1 VSGEGGKPL
10 YCYRFGDI
18 EFDEARFELRASGM
32 AVDNI
37 QARPL
42 ELLVTLLEANGEV
55 VTSDTLLRTVWR
67 YQSPDAVQTNVIGT
81 TLTKLRRAL
90 GKEAER
96 IINVPKKGYRFE
108 GPVERI
114 VVGRTAS
121 EFTLRK
127 GMPVPRRE
135 NWFLEKRLAQTLHG
149 EVWQV
154 LQPKSGNSRVYKFAL
169 SGSYLPTLKKEA
181 ALLRLL
187 RETLGDRPDFVRLID
202 WDFAELPFFLELDDG
217 GQNLAEWAED
227 RQHLRAFSF
236 NQRLSLFLQIADA
249 VAAAHHVGVLHR
261 DLKPTN
267 VLVAPIGT
275 DRWQLCLT
283 DFGSAHALDPE
294 QLAEFGITPRGLA
307 AADGMNDT
315 SGGTPLYLAPELI
328 AGQPLTVK
336 SDVYALGLLLYQM
349 MIGNL
354 HKTWAPGW
362 ERDIDDEL
370 LREDIAAAT
379 DGDPAYRLASAAEL
393 ADRLRRLEARHAE
406 REYRRASDR
415 AARAAHEALKRSRA
429 RRPWLIASVAIL
441 IIGLGITTWL
451 YRINQLAFHRADRER
466 SRAEAINQFLND
478 DLIGYADPITP
489 GQQHER
495 TIAAALDRAVT
506 QLNGRFPGD
515 PRTRGTI
522 ELSIG
527 KAYFGLA
534 KYMEADAHQ
543 RRAIELL
550 SQASGPSDAL
560 TLEASYVLVRTLIL
574 ERQVS
579 NAETLLTETDQH
591 AGPLLSEPTRLALL
605 ASWTRGGLAAV
616 RLQPAEA
623 LASFEAAEK
632 LRVRAAPDDAGWLF
646 KIRGNIGWALNRLH
660 REQEAAGLLH
670 ELASP
675 DYSPEHVGLLDWC
688 KAQFEYGLALTAL
701 SQSAEA
707 IRITENALEKTQR
720 ALGPDHY
727 VTGIVW
733 SHIAAAYRATA
744 QWDQAL
750 IAAANAYRILLKQ
763 VGAQGRATLDAYSTL
778 GAITFLA
785 GNVEGG
791 LRILQDAHKRLT
803 DTLGSS
809 APFTQINAYYLA
821 SALSSVGKAGEAYA
835 LVETLDPDAL
845 TSVEPGPDWQA
856 RLVNFRQQ
864 LLEQKERAEQQQGIT
879 AVAKHR

>member
-1 VSGEGGKPL
+1 MSEDGGKPL
-10 YCYRFGDI
+10 YCYRFGAI

-32 AVDNI
+32 AVDI
-37 QARPL
+37 QAKPL
-42 ELLVTLLEANGEV
+42 ELLVALLEANGEV
-55 VTSDTLLRTVWR
+55 VASDTLLQTVWR
-67 YQSPDAVQTNVIGT
+67 YPTPGVVRTNVIGT
-81 TLTKLRRAL
+81 ALTKLRGAL
-90 GKEAER
+90 GEEAER
-96 IINVPKKGYRFE
+96 IVNVPKKGYRFE
-108 GPVERI
+108 GSVERT

-121 EFTLRK
+121 EFALRK
-127 GMPVPRRE
+127 GMSVPRRE
-135 NWFLEKRLAQTLHG
+135 NWLLEKRLAQTPHG

-169 SGSYLPTLKKEA
+169 SGNYLPTLKKEA

-217 GQNLAEWAED
+217 GQDLAEWAD
-227 RQHLRAFSF
+227 DGQRLQAFSP

-267 VLVAPIGT
+267 ILAAPLGA

-283 DFGSAHALDPE
+283 DFGSAHVLDPE
-294 QLAEFGITPRGLA
+294 QLAEFGVTPRGLA
-307 AADGMNDT
+307 AAGGMNDT

-336 SDVYALGLLLYQM
+336 SDVYALGLLLYQL

-354 HKTWAPGW
+354 RKTWAPGW

-393 ADRLRRLEARHAE
+393 ADRLRRIEARHAE
-406 REYRRASDR
+406 REHQHTSDR

-429 RRPWLIASVAIL
+429 RRPWLIASISIL
-441 IIGLGITTWL
+441 IIGLGITSWL
-451 YRINQLAFHRADRER
+451 YRINQQAFHRADRER
-466 SRAEAINQFLND
+466 NRAEAINQFLND

-495 TIAAALDRAVT
+495 TIAAALDRAIT
-506 QLNGRFPGD
+506 QLDDRFPGD
-515 PRTRGTI
+515 PRTKGTI

-534 KYMEADAHQ
+534 KYAEAEAHQ
-543 RRAIELL
+543 QHAIELL
-550 SQASGPSDAL
+550 TQASGPSDTL
-560 TLEASYVLVRTLIL
+560 TLDAGYVLVRTLIL

-579 NAETLLTETDQH
+579 NAEALLAETDQH
-591 AGPLLSEPTRLALL
+591 AGSLLSEPSRLALL

-632 LRVRAAPDDAGWLF
+632 LRMRAAPGDAGWLF

-660 REQEAAGLLH
+660 REQEAVDLLRD
-670 ELASP
+670 LASP
-675 DYSPEHVGLLDWC
+675 DYSPERVGILDWC

-701 SQSAEA
+701 SRSNEA
-707 IRITENALEKTQR
+707 IRITENALEQTQR

-733 SHIAAAYRATA
+733 SHITAAYRASA
-744 QWDQAL
+744 QWDQARN
-750 IAAANAYRILLKQ
+750 AAANAYRILLKQ

-785 GNVEGG
+785 GNVEDG
-791 LRILQDAHKRLT
+791 LRILQDAHKQLT
-803 DTLGSS
+803 ETLGPA
-809 APFTQINAYYLA
+809 APFTQINAYYLG
-821 SALSSVGKAGEAYA
+821 SALGKTGKAGEAYT
-835 LVETLDPDAL
+835 LVEKLDPNAL
-845 TSVEPGPDWQA
+845 TNVEPGPNWQG
-856 RLVNFRQQ
+856 RLTALQQQ
-864 LLEQKERAEQQQGIT
+864 LLEQKERAEQQSIPAIAQ
-879 AVAKHR
+879 RR